1 MQNWNFVSP
10 HKYPSTNVCHY
21 MWTVHQ
27 HGSSVITVLF
37 AGSLSLCVLTVR
49 AGGPRFYH
57 VLHTALCHMPS
68 LSSWKLFYFYLFYVV
83 LLFSQFLGQCAHT
96 SASAECVFYEL
107 CATKRMVAAPVCEI
121 YIKLQIRALT
131 CSGDCLHVGTNLS
144 NNPFLWVDKKAAL
157 TLR

>member
-96 SASAECVFYEL
+96 HLPQQSVFSMNCAQQSAWWLLLCVKFTLSCRSEHL
-107 CATKRMVAAPVCEI
+107 LVLVRVNSW
-121 YIKLQIRALT
+121 IRR
-131 CSGDCLHVGTNLS
+131 LS
-144 NNPFLWVDKKAAL
+144 PCWNKSF
-157 TLR
+157 